1 MERVKILDK
10 EFEIFISSEKI
21 QGAVKRISDEIYAD
35 YHDKTPV
42 FLCLLNGVFMFA
54 ADLFKEYRGKCE
66 VSFIK
71 YASYEGTSST
81 GKVNTLIGL
90 GEDLKG
96 RDIIV
101 LDDIIDSGTT
111 VAHLLEY
118 LKEFDPGSI
127 KVVSLLL
134 KPAAL
139 QNDVPT
145 DYIGLEIP
153 NDFIVG
159 YGLDYNGLGRNYRD
173 IYKIAE

>member
-1 MERVKILDK
+1 MERIKILDK
-10 EFEIFISSEKI
+10 EFDVFISSGKI
-21 QGAVKRISDEIYAD
+21 QKAVRQMSDEIYGD

-54 ADLFKEYRGKCE
+54 ADLFKAYNGNCE

-81 GKVNTLIGL
+81 GRVNTLIGL
-90 GEDLKG
+90 GEDLTG
-96 RDIIV
+96 RDLIV
-101 LDDIIDSGTT
+101 LDDIVDSGTT
-111 VAHLLEY
+111 MAHLLEF
-118 LKEFDPGSI
+118 LKELNPTSI
-127 KVVSLLL
+127 KVASLLL

-139 QNDVPT
+139 QKKVQI

-173 IYKIAE
+173 IYKIVE

>member
-1 MERVKILDK
+1 
-10 EFEIFISSEKI
+10 
-21 QGAVKRISDEIYAD
+21 
-35 YHDKTPV
+35 
-42 FLCLLNGVFMFA
+42 MFA
-54 ADLFKEYRGKCE
+54 ADLFREYRGNCE

-71 YASYEGTSST
+71 YSSYEGTSST
-81 GKVNTLIGL
+81 GRVNTLIGL
-90 GEDLKG
+90 GEDLTG

-111 VAHLLEY
+111 VAYLLEY
-118 LKEFDPGSI
+118 LNKFNPASI
-127 KVVSLLL
+127 KVASLLL

-139 QNDVPT
+139 QNNVPT

>member
-1 MERVKILDK
+1 MERIKILDK
-10 EFEIFISSEKI
+10 EFEVFISSEKI
-21 QGAVKRISDEIYAD
+21 QGAVERMSEELYAD
-35 YHDKTPV
+35 YQDRTPV

-54 ADLFKEYRGKCE
+54 ADLFKAYKGNCE

-111 VAHLLEY
+111 MAHLLEY
-118 LKEFDPGSI
+118 LNEFNPNSI
-127 KVVSLLL
+127 KVASLLL
-134 KPAAL
+134 KPEAL
-139 QNDVPT
+139 SNKVPT
-145 DYIGLEIP
+145 DYIGIEIP